1 MNLNWQW
8 QHPNWRPGWQNNPQ
22 QVYPQQQWNQP
33 NQPQNW
39 MRRINIY
46 EAMEIAQQ
54 QVQGEIVKVEL
65 EREHGMLIYEVEI
78 MTQNGVKYEVEVDTN
93 TGDVLNVELD

>member
-1 MNLNWQW
+1 MNPNWQW
-8 QHPNWRPGWQNNPQ
+8 QHPNWRPGWQNNPHQ
-22 QVYPQQQWNQP
+22 AYPQQQW

-39 MRRINIY
+39 MRRITIY

-78 MTQNGVKYEVEVDTN
+78 MTQNGVKYEVEIDVN